1 MYYAVDDTNILVSA
15 ALAKDHLQSVPY
27 AVFQGVSKH
36 LFTPIVDENIV
47 EEYYDVMSR
56 SKFHWN
62 VSYGRRFVDEILKY
76 AINEP
81 VVPTDFVLPDTDDR
95 IFYDVAFA
103 HRDKN
108 AYIVTGNIKHF
119 PDIPFVISARDFLN
133 LINPVQTQ
141 MVVNDNVACYSSSA
155 LMSALRA
162 LNEEALKNDTAGMSE
177 EKIEAEIKAARAE
190 RKNCALHHR
199 CKS

>member
-1 MYYAVDDTNILVSA
+1 MYYAVVDTNILVSA
-15 ALAKDHLQSVPY
+15 ALAKDRLQSVPY

-36 LFTPIVDENIV
+36 LFTPIVDE
-47 EEYYDVMSR
+47 
-56 SKFHWN
+56 
-62 VSYGRRFVDEILKY
+62 ILKY

-81 VVPTDFVLPDTDDR
+81 VVPTDFVLPDADDR

-119 PDIPFVISARDFLN
+119 PNVPFVISARDFLD
-133 LINPVQTQ
+133 LINQVQTQ
-141 MVVNDNVACYSSSA
+141 MVVNENIACYSSSA

-162 LNEEALKNDTAGMSE
+162 LNEDAIKNGSAGMSE
-177 EKIEAEIKAARAE
+177 EEIEAEIKAARAE
-190 RKNCALHHR
+190 KR
-199 CKS
+199 

>member
-1 MYYAVDDTNILVSA
+1 MYYAVVDTNILVFA

-27 AVFQGVSKH
+27 AVFLGASKY
-36 LFTPIVDENIV
+36 LFTSIVDENII

-56 SKFHWN
+56 SKFRWS

-81 VVPTDFVLPDTDDR
+81 VVSTDFVLPDTDDR

-141 MVVNDNVACYSSSA
+141 MVVNDNVACYSPSA
-155 LMSALRA
+155 LMSALRV
-162 LNEEALKNDTAGMSE
+162 LNEDALKNGTAGMSE
-177 EKIEAEIKAARAE
+177 EKIEAEIKSARAE
-190 RKNCALHHR
+190 RR
-199 CKS
+199 

>member
-1 MYYAVDDTNILVSA
+1 MYYAVVDTNILVSA
-15 ALAKDHLQSVPY
+15 ALAKDYQQSVPY
-27 AVFQGVSKH
+27 AVFLGASKH
-36 LFTPIVDENIV
+36 LFTPIVDENII

-56 SKFHWN
+56 SKFRWS

-81 VVPTDFVLPDTDDR
+81 VVPTDFVLPDGDDR

-162 LNEEALKNDTAGMSE
+162 LNEEALKNGTAGMSE
-177 EKIEAEIKAARAE
+177 EKIEAEIKSARAE
-190 RKNCALHHR
+190 RR
-199 CKS
+199 

>member
-1 MYYAVDDTNILVSA
+1 VYYAVVDTNILVSA

-119 PDIPFVISARDFLN
+119 PNVPFVISVRDFLD

-141 MVVNDNVACYSSSA
+141 MVVNENVACYSSSA
-155 LMSALRA
+155 LMSALRTH
-162 LNEEALKNDTAGMSE
+162 NEEALKNDSAGMSE
-177 EKIEAEIKAARAE
+177 EEIEAEVKAARAE
-190 RKNCALHHR
+190 RR
-199 CKS
+199 